1 MVKFFFQL
9 KQSPLETGSTLM
21 NWNIRLAYIQTISF
35 SIGMGIIQIA
45 FPVYVNLILA
55 QTLLIVGALFTVS
68 GTVSTIFVFPS
79 GYFADKYRRDILIRI
94 AVFFGILSQLCLI
107 FSTLIVDT
115 PQLALN
121 ILFLAQGLGGL
132 AWGLS
137 GPAGQ
142 ALIAD
147 STEPGDKSRVFAR
160 MHYASFLA
168 SSAGPFIAA
177 GLTVLFG
184 NFWKMD
190 VLQPIIIV
198 ASLST
203 IIAWIAIVFASDNKS
218 LVIKED
224 KSEEDLSKD
233 KEEVFGYDVYVP
245 GIIVISGLII
255 GFGAGAT
262 VAYFPNLLGT
272 KLGYNLSPFFTY
284 LIFGV
289 TNVVSGRMGPVAQ
302 KMIKDFGRIGTMF
315 LVQGLAV
322 LCLIG
327 LMVNLAFYFDNVI
340 SFDLSVILFVVFFI
354 SRNALMNASSPI
366 SRSIVM
372 DCVPPTSR
380 AKWNSLE
387 TLAWGMFWSF
397 SALLG
402 GFIIDTFGFLYVFLF
417 TSTLYTVGTLILL
430 LIKNRVPRE
439 SILTRQYHL
448 GKLKSRNR
456 VVLPSLSIGE
466 LKAAEVV
473 TGQLTPDGLSYY
485 TEAAKGGVG
494 LIYIEPAYISLAGKG
509 LAHQIG
515 CHDDYL
521 LPRLREVVRSIHENR
536 ALIGIRLTH
545 AGAATSK
552 SLTGFQPLAPSNI
565 AITTGEIPRPL
576 MVTEI
581 DKIRSEFVDAAIRAG
596 RAGFDII
603 EISSILGPSEKP
615 DLLAQFIS
623 PDYNK
628 RKDEYGGSVLNR
640 IRFPLEIIEAI
651 KLSIPESVM
660 LAYSL
665 SIPFQGLSNENIFIL
680 IKSLEKVGVELL
692 NIDFVPGVNFSQE
705 TFLQQL
711 KTEVPCMPLILHGG
725 FDVST
730 AEVALKRGQAD
741 FIGFGRL
748 LRQNPS
754 LPETLR

>member
-1 MVKFFFQL
+1 
-9 KQSPLETGSTLM
+9 M

-45 FPVYVNLILA
+45 FPVYVDLVLA
-55 QTLLIVGALFTVS
+55 QALLVVGALFTVS
-68 GTVSTIFVFPS
+68 GTVSTLFVFPS
-79 GYFADKYRRDILIRI
+79 GYLADKYRRDILIRI

-107 FSTLIVDT
+107 FSTMIT
-115 PQLALN
+115 GSPQLALN
-121 ILFLAQGLGGL
+121 TLFLAQGLGGL

-147 STEPGDKSRVFAR
+147 STEPGDKSHIFAR
-160 MHYASFLA
+160 MHYFSFLA

-177 GLTVLFG
+177 GMTVVFG
-184 NFWKMD
+184 DNWTMD
-190 VLQPIIIV
+190 VLQPIILV

-203 IIAWIAIVFASDNKS
+203 ITAWVAIVFSSDKKS

-224 KSEEDLSKD
+224 KSVTAERDLYPK
-233 KEEVFGYDVYVP
+233 KEELFSYDVSVP
-245 GIIVISGLII
+245 GVIVISGLII

-262 VAYFPNLLGT
+262 VAFFPNLLGT
-272 KLGYNLSPFFTY
+272 EHGYNLSPFFTY
-284 LIFGV
+284 LIFGI
-289 TNVVSGRMGPVAQ
+289 TNVVSGRMGLVAQ
-302 KMIKDFGRIGTMF
+302 KMIKNFGRIGTMF

-327 LMVNLAFYFDNVI
+327 LMVNLAFYFDNIV
-340 SFDLSVILFVVFFI
+340 SFDLSVVLFVVFFV

-372 DCVPPTSR
+372 DCVPSASR

-397 SALLG
+397 SSLLG
-402 GFIIDTFGFLYVFLF
+402 GFIIDSFGFLYVFLF
-417 TSTLYTVGTLILL
+417 TSTLYTVGTLMLL
-430 LIKNRVPRE
+430 LIRNRVPRE
-439 SILTRQYHL
+439 SILARQYHL

-456 VVLPSLSIGE
+456 VVLPSISFGE
-466 LKAAEVV
+466 LKAAEDV

-485 TEAAKGGVG
+485 TETAKGGVG
-494 LIYIEPAYISLAGKG
+494 LIYIEPAYVSSTGKG
-509 LAHQIG
+509 HAYQIG

-521 LPRLREVVRSIHENR
+521 IPRMRDVVTRVQENQ

-545 AGAATSK
+545 AGAATAK
-552 SLTGFQPLAPSNI
+552 SLTGFQPMAPSEV
-565 AITTGEIPRPL
+565 AITVGETPRPL
-576 MVTEI
+576 LVNEMDEI
-581 DKIRSEFVDAAIRAG
+581 RLKYVDAAIRAVK
-596 RAGFDII
+596 AGFDII

-628 RKDEYGGSVLNR
+628 RTDEYGGSLLNR
-640 IRFPLEIIEAI
+640 IRFPLEIIETI
-651 KLSIPESVM
+651 KRSIPESAM
-660 LAYSL
+660 LAYSI
-665 SIPFQGLSNENIFIL
+665 SVPFQGLSDDNLLVL
-680 IKSLEKVGVELL
+680 IKSLEEVGIELL
-692 NIDFVPGVNFSQE
+692 NIDFDKGIEFSQE
-705 TFLQQL
+705 SFLKQL
-711 KTEVPCMPLILHGG
+711 KEELPSMPLILHGG

-754 LPETLR
+754 LPDTLR